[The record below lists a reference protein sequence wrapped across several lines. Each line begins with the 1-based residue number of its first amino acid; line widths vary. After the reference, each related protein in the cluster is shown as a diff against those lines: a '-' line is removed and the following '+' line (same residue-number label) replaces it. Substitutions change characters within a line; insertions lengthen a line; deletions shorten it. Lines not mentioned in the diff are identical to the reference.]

1 MQASGMQDVNHV
13 YSLGKVLGR
22 GQFGTTREAVEKQTG
37 KLYACKSIGK
47 RKLMWVPL

>member
-1 MQASGMQDVNHV
+1 MQDVNQL

-22 GQFGTTREAVEKQTG
+22 GQFGTTREAVEKQSG

-47 RKLMWVPL
+47 RKLM

>member
-1 MQASGMQDVNHV
+1 MGFIQFPDVQDVTSV
-13 YSLGKVLGR
+13 FTLGKILGR

-47 RKLMWVPL
+47 RKLM